1 MRNRLLKRPF
11 FKAFIP
17 RKPTEDE
24 FKALVNEFWWETTY
38 VAKNLW
44 RDELFPA
51 KYSSDWV
58 IRFELL
64 LKMLEW
70 YVQIGRNWE
79 CRAGAVGKGM
89 KKLLNENMWIELT
102 KTFTGAGIDENWD
115 ALFKT
120 IDFFRRI
127 AVEVANDLSYGYLY
141 SLDNKMS
148 NYLRKIKDLERRTG
162 DFA

>member
-1 MRNRLLKRPF
+1 
-11 FKAFIP
+11 
-17 RKPTEDE
+17 
-24 FKALVNEFWWETTY
+24 
-38 VAKNLW
+38 
-44 RDELFPA
+44 
-51 KYSSDWV
+51 
-58 IRFELL
+58 
-64 LKMLEW
+64 MLEW

-89 KKLLNENMWIELT
+89 KKLLNENTWIELT

-127 AVEVANDLSYGYLY
+127 AVEVANDLSYEYLY

-148 NYLRKIKDLERRTG
+148 NYLRKIKDLER
-162 DFA
+162 